1 MSNESIY
8 SGQQLRRMR
17 RWREL
22 TQLDLA
28 VASGLSEKRI
38 GDYERDGFPNS
49 IKKKI

>member
-28 VASGLSEKRI
+28 SRVRI
-38 GDYERDGFPNS
+38 ERKADWRL
-49 IKKKI
+49 